1 MKKNLLIIL
10 VMIVCF
16 AAHDVQ
22 AKKWPVIKFDK
33 TTYHMGTFS
42 QDEPIQVCV
51 FKFRNVGK
59 APLVIT
65 LVHPSCGCTVA
76 DYPKDPIPVGGT
88 GEIRLTY
95 DGSHNMPG
103 KVQKHAQV
111 FTNCKDDMMR
121 LWIVGTM
128 SAMPAKDLKRN

>member
-1 MKKNLLIIL
+1 MLMIL
-10 VMIVCF
+10 SF
-16 AAHDVQ
+16 AMQSVD
-22 AKKWPVIKFDK
+22 AKKYPEIKFDK

-51 FKFRNVGK
+51 FRFRNVGK
-59 APLVIT
+59 APLCIT

-76 DYPKDPIPVGGT
+76 DYPKEPIPVGGT

-95 DGSHNMPG
+95 DGSHSMPG

-111 FTNCKDDMMR
+111 FTNCKDDMVR

-128 SAMPAKDLKRN
+128 SAMSKKDLERK